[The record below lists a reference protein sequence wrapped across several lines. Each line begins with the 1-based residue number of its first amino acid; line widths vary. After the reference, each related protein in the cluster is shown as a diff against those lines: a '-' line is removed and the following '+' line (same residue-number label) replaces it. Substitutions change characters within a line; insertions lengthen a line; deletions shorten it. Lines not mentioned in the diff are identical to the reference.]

1 MYSILKKFLDV
12 IMEAEYI
19 SNNGDELVENLRKEM
34 IEDDEEGNEA
44 RQQKIE
50 QILFFRKI
58 VEAAEGANGMQSM
71 LGENLEF
78 DPALSLITRDDED

>member
-1 MYSILKKFLDV
+1 
-12 IMEAEYI
+12 MEAEYI
-19 SNNGDELVENLRKEM
+19 SNNGDELIENLRKEM
-34 IEDDEEGNEA
+34 IEGDEEGNEA
-44 RQQKIE
+44 KQKKIE

-58 VEAAEGANGMQSM
+58 AEAAEGTNGMQSM